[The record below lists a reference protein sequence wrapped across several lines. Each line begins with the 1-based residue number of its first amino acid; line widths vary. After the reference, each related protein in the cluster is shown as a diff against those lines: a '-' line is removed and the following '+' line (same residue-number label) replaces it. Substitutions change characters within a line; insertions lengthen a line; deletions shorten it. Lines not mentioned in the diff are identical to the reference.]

1 MIKEIANT
9 NSNIIN
15 NSIKDS
21 SETLL
26 KHLYTIEESGQTA
39 LGPAILFS
47 INLINSNLPG
57 SKIILCTDGVANIGL
72 GAIDNLLDDEIEM
85 VKTFYQEL
93 GNAAKEKVL

>member
-1 MIKEIANT
+1 MIKEIANK
-9 NSNIIN
+9 NSNIIS

-47 INLINSNLPG
+47 INLINSNVPG
-57 SKIILCTDGVANIGL
+57 SKIIICTDGVANIGL
-72 GAIDNLLDDEIEM
+72 GSIDNFSEEEM
-85 VKTFYQEL
+85 EKVKTFYQEL
-93 GNAAKEKVL
+93 GNAAKEKVQ